1 MTRNKDKYAGL
12 RAVQKNDL
20 YSLTP
25 NQWKAHLSQINI
37 RTMKK
42 LYNQMSR
49 RGGPEWERVKELFV
63 EAMLQKQQESMSKN
77 DQEAK

>member
-1 MTRNKDKYAGL
+1 MSRNKDKYAGL

-20 YSLTP
+20 YRLTP
-25 NQWKAHLSQINI
+25 NQWKAHLSQLNI

-42 LYNQMSR
+42 LYKQMNT
-49 RGGPEWERVKELFV
+49 RGGSEWERVKELFI

-77 DQEAK
+77 DQEVK